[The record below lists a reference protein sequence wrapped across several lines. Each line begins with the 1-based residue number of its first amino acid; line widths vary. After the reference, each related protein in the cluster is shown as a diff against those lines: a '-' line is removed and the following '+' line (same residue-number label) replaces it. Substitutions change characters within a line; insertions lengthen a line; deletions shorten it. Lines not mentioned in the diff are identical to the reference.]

1 MNSNLKGNIG
11 EAKAL
16 SYFISNG
23 YEVYIPFGTATKC
36 DLIVLKDNKTYRVSV
51 KSTSSKNKSGSYN
64 VRLRQSKMNEDKPFR
79 KEDSDLL
86 FVYIIPEN
94 KHLVLKS
101 KDINVINTLSVKI

>member
-36 DLIVLKDNKTYRVSV
+36 DLIVLKDNVSYRVSE
-51 KSTSSKNKSGSYN
+51 KTTSSIDKNGSYN
-64 VRLRQSKMNEDKPFR
+64 VRIKQGKLNEQKPFN
-79 KEDSDLL
+79 KEESDFL
-86 FVYIIPEN
+86 FIYIIPEDRCI
-94 KHLVLKS
+94 LLKS
-101 KDINVINTLSVKI
+101 KEVKQLFQISIKK